1 MEKIN
6 AREWVA
12 AICDT
17 VEDMLS
23 EYDIKIPDEER
34 NGEEN
39 EACLYGRSYDIVAD
53 SVQNILQQLVDEIKA
68 NPTAEYDFDLYL
80 SLKIYFCMQNVSLF
94 FI

>member
-53 SVQNILQQLVDEIKA
+53 SVQNILQQLVDEIKE
-68 NPTAEYDFDLYL
+68 NPAAEYDFDLY
-80 SLKIYFCMQNVSLF
+80 
-94 FI
+94 

>member
-1 MEKIN
+1 
-6 AREWVA
+6 
-12 AICDT
+12 
-17 VEDMLS
+17 MLS

-68 NPTAEYDFDLYL
+68 NPTAEYDFDLY
-80 SLKIYFCMQNVSLF
+80 
-94 FI
+94 